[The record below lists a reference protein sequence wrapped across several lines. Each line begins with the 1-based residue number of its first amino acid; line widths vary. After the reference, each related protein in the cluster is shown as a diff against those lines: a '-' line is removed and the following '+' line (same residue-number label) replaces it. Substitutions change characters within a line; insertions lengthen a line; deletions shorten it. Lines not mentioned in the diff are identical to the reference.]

1 MMPPE
6 TGSMVGINSVV
17 IETCQMFQL
26 KVRPGGKGQW
36 TKCKL
41 KWLTK
46 GKTKGLLEETIWYLE
61 VCLKNSVNEN

>member
-1 MMPPE
+1 MPPE

-26 KVRPGGKGQW
+26 RVRPGGKGQW

-41 KWLTK
+41 KWLIK
-46 GKTKGLLEETIWYLE
+46 GKTKGLLEETI
-61 VCLKNSVNEN
+61 